1 MGYDDVAV
9 RGDTALVHFTVP
21 AARLGFH
28 GMGMRFRVE
37 PGDATFHVGPT
48 STTVNIGGDVEHP
61 DPNRVPAFAV
71 TTS

>member
-1 MGYDDVAV
+1 MD
-9 RGDTALVHFTVP
+9 
-21 AARLGFH
+21 
-28 GMGMRFRVE
+28 MRFRVE
-37 PGDATFHVGPT
+37 PGDVTFHVGPT

>member
-1 MGYDDVAV
+1 VGYDDVAV

-28 GMGMRFRVE
+28 GMDMRFRVE
-37 PGDATFHVGPT
+37 P
-48 STTVNIGGDVEHP
+48 
-61 DPNRVPAFAV
+61 RVPAFAV